1 MAQRHPSTTF
11 CVSKQDVLVHVT
23 KNHRWIATVSMYIH
37 RPLPQSLYIMLSNSI
52 WPEDAIERTCFF
64 WITMWKYS
72 NQLNICKGLFT
83 RLIGAPVLMWQQ
95 RSHATMT
102 SIWGHFCSVCDLA
115 WQKSSN
121 DVPSHSKGLVEGTA
135 SCFDFY
141 EKRALNFNS
150 ELFPSGMWQAAHG
163 WASYARNLG
172 KAHQSF
178 FLLGS
183 SAKRFS
189 CSISVLQNLS
199 HQLAKHTLR
208 PRRQPKK
215 NEVAP
220 HKEKAVS
227 FHLQTSVYAIKYH
240 IARCYQHRPPNSM
253 EMYHWFSAN
262 CFNPIQNLHSLIKV
276 FPSKKQTHIQIHN
289 IYNIMRQ
296 T

>member
-1 MAQRHPSTTF
+1 MVQCQFSTPRHRLASSTISSHWVETLHESGQNHARTGVRRPNF
-11 CVSKQDVLVHVT
+11 IIAEIILSCAGLLSPQVPYHKMNATCKTWIVT
-23 KNHRWIATVSMYIH
+23 GRTAPISAFRRTPWHNGTRLRRSVFLSRMFWFMSLRIIDGLQPFSMYIH

-135 SCFDFY
+135 TCFDFY

-150 ELFPSGMWQAAHG
+150 ELFSLPGYGRRPMAGRHMHETLERRISH
-163 WASYARNLG
+163 
-172 KAHQSF
+172 F
-178 FLLGS
+178 F
-183 SAKRFS
+183 
-189 CSISVLQNLS
+189 C
-199 HQLAKHTLR
+199 LAVQQR
-208 PRRQPKK
+208 D
-215 NEVAP
+215 
-220 HKEKAVS
+220 
-227 FHLQTSVYAIKYH
+227 FHVQ
-240 IARCYQHRPPNSM
+240 YQFFKT
-253 EMYHWFSAN
+253 Y
-262 CFNPIQNLHSLIKV
+262 LI
-276 FPSKKQTHIQIHN
+276 N
-289 IYNIMRQ
+289 
-296 T
+296 